1 MAQRDTLEVEESSV
15 REDVEQS
22 TKPPRRSGLRLIVG
36 GILLLALAVGAWFIW
51 QYVSSYESTDD
62 AQIDGHIYPV
72 SARIGGTIKAVYVEE
87 NQPVKAGQLI
97 AEIDPADYQTAVDSA
112 QAAVAETA
120 GEAAAANP
128 SVPITQT
135 NTSTTIATSEADVA
149 AAKATLTAA
158 RQDRDAA
165 IAKEKQAEADNAVAQ
180 SDLARY
186 AALVQKQEISQQQY
200 DRQVAAAKA
209 AEQNVIWNQATVTA
223 AGQQVDAA
231 EARLR
236 HAQSV
241 ASAAASN
248 ARQQVEIQR
257 ATVQQKNASIGQ
269 KKAQLEQARLNLSYT
284 KIYAP
289 ADGVVGRKN
298 LEVGMRVQT
307 GQELLAVVQLKDI
320 WVTANFKETQL
331 RKVRPGQRVTIHV
344 DMFDQDYEGYVQ
356 SMPGATGAQFS
367 LLPPENSTG
376 NYVKVVQRL
385 PVRIRFKG
393 YWSPDQRL
401 RPGMSVEAKVWLK

>member
-1 MAQRDTLEVEESSV
+1 MAQRDTLEIEESSL
-15 REDVEQS
+15 RDEIEQPV
-22 TKPPRRSGLRLIVG
+22 KPHGRSWIRLIVG
-36 GILLLALAVGAWFIW
+36 GILLLALAAGAWFLW
-51 QYVSSYESTDD
+51 QYLSSYESTDD

-72 SARIGGTIKAVYVEE
+72 SARIGGTIKAVYIEE
-87 NQPVKAGQLI
+87 NQHVKAGQLL
-97 AEIDPADYQTAVDSA
+97 AEIDPADYQTALDSA
-112 QAAVAETA
+112 EAAVAETA

-135 NTSTTIATSEADVA
+135 NTSTTIATSQADVA
-149 AAKATLTAA
+149 AAQAALRAA

-165 IAKEKQAEADNAVAQ
+165 IAKQKQAEADNAVAQ

-200 DRQVAAAKA
+200 DRQVATAKA
-209 AEQNVIWNQATVTA
+209 AEENVVWNQATVTA
-223 AGQQVDAA
+223 AAQQVDQA

-236 HAQSV
+236 HAESV
-241 ASAAASN
+241 AAAATSN

-257 ATVQQKNASIGQ
+257 ATVQQKNASVGEKQ
-269 KKAQLEQARLNLSYT
+269 AQLEQARLNLSYT
-284 KIYAP
+284 KIFAP

-298 LEVGMRVQT
+298 LEIGMRVQT

-344 DMFDQDYEGYVQ
+344 DTYDQDYEGYIE

-393 YWSPDQRL
+393 YWSPDERL
-401 RPGMSVEAKVWLK
+401 RSGESVEAKVWLK

>member
-1 MAQRDTLEVEESSV
+1 MAQRNTLEVEESSV
-15 REDVEQS
+15 REEAEQS
-22 TKPPRRSGLRLIVG
+22 AKPSRRSGIRLIVG
-36 GILLLALAVGAWFIW
+36 GILLIALAVGGWFVW

-72 SARIGGTIKAVYVEE
+72 SARIGGTIKAVYIEE
-87 NQPVKAGQLI
+87 NQHVTAGQLL
-97 AEIDPADYQTAVDSA
+97 AEIDPADYQTALESA
-112 QAAVAETA
+112 EAAVSETT

-128 SVPITQT
+128 TVPITQT
-135 NTSTTIATSEADVA
+135 NTSTSIATSQEDVA
-149 AAKATLTAA
+149 AAQASLAAA
-158 RQDRDAA
+158 RQNHDAA
-165 IAKEKQAEADNAVAQ
+165 VARERQSEADNTVAQ
-180 SDLARY
+180 ADVARY
-186 AALVQKQEISQQQY
+186 ASLVQKQEISQQQY
-200 DRQVAAAKA
+200 DRSVAAAQAAQETVKA
-209 AEQNVIWNQATVTA
+209 NQATVA
-223 AGQQVDAA
+223 ASAQQVDEA

-236 HAQSV
+236 QAESR
-241 ASAAASN
+241 AAAATSN

-257 ATVQQKNASIGQ
+257 ATVQQKNASVGQ
-269 KKAQLEQARLNLSYT
+269 KRAQLDQARLNLSYT

-289 ADGVVGRKN
+289 VDGVIGAKN

-307 GQELLAVVQLKDI
+307 GQELLGVVQLKDI
-320 WVTANFKETQL
+320 WVTANYKETQL

-344 DMFDQDYEGYVQ
+344 DTFDQDYEGYVE

-393 YWSPDQRL
+393 YVSPDLRL
-401 RPGMSVEAKVWLK
+401 RPGMSVETKIWQ